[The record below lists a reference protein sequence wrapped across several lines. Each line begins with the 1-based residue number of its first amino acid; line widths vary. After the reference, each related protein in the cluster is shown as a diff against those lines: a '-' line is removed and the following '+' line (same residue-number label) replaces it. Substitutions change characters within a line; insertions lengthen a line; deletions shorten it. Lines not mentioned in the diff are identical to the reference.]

1 MQLRSALVSIV
12 GLLWQAAVLV
22 TALPATPAA
31 PSITSSAENEISSP
45 SEGTEKVRDVLI
57 SPLSGEF
64 SKVAGVLATI
74 ASSIEDQ
81 IRIPQTMMAEEALV
95 RMQQV
100 RPLIDEGLSKWGHD
114 HTIW

>member
-1 MQLRSALVSIV
+1 MHFRSALVSIA
-12 GLLWQAAVLV
+12 GLLWSVAAVHV

-31 PSITSSAENEISSP
+31 PITSSAENEISSP